1 MSPQTPTP
9 PNLSPKGLL
18 DYLEAVLDC
27 DALRRLDQA
36 SLRKLENLLHHWYVL
51 TGDIRR
57 QKVAAAT
64 ASQLARA
71 AKAQGAAPA
80 FALQAPPHDEHA
92 LNPGAI

>member
-1 MSPQTPTP
+1 MSPKD
-9 PNLSPKGLL
+9 LI

-51 TGDIRR
+51 VGDVRR
-57 QKVAAAT
+57 KKAAAAT
-64 ASQLARA
+64 ESQLARA

-80 FALQAPPHDEHA
+80 FSLQAPPHDEHA